1 MSKTGELG
9 RQAEDQACR
18 FLEEHGLQLVAKNFR
33 CKYGEIDLIMQDGN
47 VLVFVEV
54 RFRRN
59 QLFGGPLASITPDKQ
74 RRLLTTAQAY
84 LQQHAVRG
92 KYEGMRFD
100 VVALSAQAENPTIE
114 WLPNA
119 IEAGS

>member
-18 FLEEHGLQLVAKNFR
+18 FLEKHGLRLLTRNFR

-59 QLFGGPLASITPDKQ
+59 HRFGGPLASITPEKQ
-74 RRLLTTAQAY
+74 RRLLMAAQIY
-84 LQQHAVRG
+84 LQQHPVKG
-92 KYEGMRFD
+92 KDAGMRFD
-100 VVALSAQAENPTIE
+100 VVALSAEAENPDIE

-119 IEAGS
+119 IEAD

>member
-18 FLEEHGLQLVAKNFR
+18 FLEQRGMRLLSKNFR
-33 CKYGEIDLIMQDGN
+33 CRFGEIDLIMQDDDM
-47 VLVFVEV
+47 LVFVEV

-59 QLFGGPLASITPDKQ
+59 QLFGGPLASITPEKQ
-74 RRLLTTAQAY
+74 RRLLLTAQTY
-84 LQQHAVRG
+84 LQQHPVKG
-92 KYEGMRFD
+92 KHAGIRFD
-100 VVALSAQAENPTIE
+100 VVALSKNPEIE